1 MIMADLK
8 DDEDRKFPYALA
20 MIDIFDRYGTC
31 IPIKTK
37 QPPDVLAGIIEAI
50 TKLGGKPEYIYSDME
65 GSFLSNL
72 VQKYFKDEGIKHLTT
87 LNHAPYVER
96 FIRTLKN
103 LLYKRIEYED
113 HKNGKHEPYWWRT
126 STNIINV

>member
-1 MIMADLK
+1 MDDVTSWYDRNLVRKTNLPGYNSFIVDGPKVEYQMDIMIMADLK
-8 DDEDRKFPYALA
+8 DDEDRKFPYSLA

-65 GSFLSNL
+65 GSFLSESSS
-72 VQKYFKDEGIKHLTT
+72 KIF
-87 LNHAPYVER
+87 
-96 FIRTLKN
+96 
-103 LLYKRIEYED
+103 
-113 HKNGKHEPYWWRT
+113 
-126 STNIINV
+126 